1 MPEPEPALTTFL
13 LIRHVAHAVQGHR
26 MVGRMPGIGLGE
38 EGRDQLTRLRARLQD
53 TEAQAIYASPLERAA
68 ETAAALGEALGLP
81 VDTVEE
87 LIELDY
93 GDWTGRTVEE
103 LESEPR
109 WPAWNSF
116 RSGTRVPGGETMIEV
131 QVRVL
136 QLIERL
142 QERYPAGRVLLV
154 THGDV
159 IRGRVLLVT
168 HGDVIR
174 GLLLHY
180 LGSPTDFIHRLVV
193 DPGSVS
199 TVAVGEHGPRILGIN
214 DSGVPA

>member
-1 MPEPEPALTTFL
+1 
-13 LIRHVAHAVQGHR
+13 
-26 MVGRMPGIGLGE
+26 MVGRMPGIGLSE
-38 EGRDQLTRLRARLQD
+38 EGRQQLAKLSRRLRGS
-53 TEAQAIYASPLERAA
+53 EAAAIYASPLERAA
-68 ETAAALGEALGLP
+68 ETAAPLGRTLGLP
-81 VDTVEE
+81 VTTADE

-131 QVRVL
+131 QVRTLRLV
-136 QLIERL
+136 ERL
-142 QERYPAGRVLLV
+142 RERHPAGRVLLV

-159 IRGRVLLVT
+159 IRA
-168 HGDVIR
+168 
-174 GLLLHY
+174 LLLHY
-180 LGSPTDFIHRLVV
+180 LGSSTDFIHRLVV
-193 DPGSVS
+193 DPGSIS

-214 DSGVPA
+214 EGGEPA

>member
-26 MVGRMPGIGLGE
+26 MVGRMLGIGLGE

-159 IRGRVLLVT
+159 IRG
-168 HGDVIR
+168 
-174 GLLLHY
+174 LLLHY